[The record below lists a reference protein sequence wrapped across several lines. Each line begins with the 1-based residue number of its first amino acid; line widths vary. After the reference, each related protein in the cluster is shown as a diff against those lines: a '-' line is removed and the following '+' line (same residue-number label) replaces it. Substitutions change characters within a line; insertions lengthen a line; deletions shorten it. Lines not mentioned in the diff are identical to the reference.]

1 MYGNP
6 SSYLKYSLNKNASPY
21 HFVFLNSY
29 KIKDI
34 DRNELELTAKIQICL
49 EEKNCQFETVLFDRQ
64 RLPKPDCGWNLN
76 FTLPGLL

>member
-1 MYGNP
+1 MYDNP
-6 SSYLKYSLNKNASPY
+6 SFYLKYSLNKNASPY
-21 HFVFLNSY
+21 HFVLYSY

-34 DRNELELTAKIQICL
+34 GRNELELTAKIQVCL